1 MILSGYPVAQEIY
14 DSLDT
19 TQHPHL
25 AIIQVGTDPASQVY
39 TQKKQEVLE
48 KHGGQATLYQ
58 YPSDISQKDLEKQ
71 IIQFNY
77 TSSIH
82 GIIVQLPLP
91 QHINTPQILSYISP
105 EKDPDGL
112 TPQNLAGCITST
124 SFITPATPL
133 AVLSLCRYY
142 TIPLTSQHIVVI
154 NDSLLLG
161 RPLIH
166 LLTNHGA
173 TVTMAHKNT
182 PNLKNH
188 LTQANIIISGIGKP
202 HIITDI
208 DSTDKVLIDVGIS
221 RTPQGIK
228 GDFHPTLYSQAA
240 MYTPVPG
247 GIGPITVACLISN
260 LYSVTQN
267 YLNT

>member
-1 MILSGYPVAQEIY
+1 
-14 DSLDT
+14 
-19 TQHPHL
+19 
-25 AIIQVGTDPASQVY
+25 
-39 TQKKQEVLE
+39 
-48 KHGGQATLYQ
+48 
-58 YPSDISQKDLEKQ
+58 
-71 IIQFNY
+71 
-77 TSSIH
+77 
-82 GIIVQLPLP
+82 
-91 QHINTPQILSYISP
+91 
-105 EKDPDGL
+105 
-112 TPQNLAGCITST
+112 
-124 SFITPATPL
+124 
-133 AVLSLCRYY
+133 
-142 TIPLTSQHIVVI
+142 
-154 NDSLLLG
+154 
-161 RPLIH
+161 
-166 LLTNHGA
+166 
-173 TVTMAHKNT
+173 MAHKNT